1 METSRMNSIQGK
13 TALVTGASRGIG
25 RAVAIRLAAE
35 GAELILHCNKNRAL
49 LEELAASLP
58 RPCTI
63 VHANMAELSE
73 IRRMFNSLA
82 GRTLDILVNNAGI
95 WRPTPIDST
104 TPEALDELAAV
115 NLKSVFWVTQ
125 SALPLFQPG
134 ARIVNISSVAA
145 RLGVAKRSVYGATK
159 AAVES
164 LTRSL
169 AAELAPKTILV
180 NAVAPGYVE
189 TDMTAQHFSEPAV
202 LERALKRHPLGR
214 LGVPEDVADVVAF
227 FCSKDA
233 QFITGQVINVS
244 GGFII

>member
-1 METSRMNSIQGK
+1 MKPSGSLEGK
-13 TALVTGASRGIG
+13 SALVTGASRGIG
-25 RAVAIRLAAE
+25 RAVAVRLAAE
-35 GAELILHCNKNRAL
+35 GAELVLHCNKNRSP
-49 LEELAASLP
+49 LEDLAASLP
-58 RPCTI
+58 RPSTI
-63 VHANMAELSE
+63 AQANMAELSE
-73 IRRMFNSLA
+73 IRRMFESLA
-82 GRTLDILVNNAGI
+82 GRALDILVNNAGI
-95 WRPTPIDST
+95 WRPTPIEGT
-104 TPEALDELAAV
+104 APEALDELVAV

-125 SALPLFQPG
+125 SALPLLKPG

-145 RLGVAKRSVYGATK
+145 RLGVAGRSVYGATK

-169 AAELAPKTILV
+169 ALELAPRKILV

-189 TDMTAQHFSEPAV
+189 TDMTAEHFSNPAV

-227 FCSKDA
+227 LCSRDA
-233 QFITGQVINVS
+233 RFITGQVINVS